1 MGYFLFCF
9 CVPVNFLFAAIFKD
23 NEIAANV
30 RFKRTISYSEIY
42 SYSINHGLASFS
54 KRSWKNEQFVLLSI

>member
-23 NEIAANV
+23 NEISVNV
-30 RFKRTISYSEIY
+30 RFKRTIDYSEIY
-42 SYSINHGLASFS
+42 SYSINHGSAPFS
-54 KRSWKNEQFVLLSI
+54 KCSWKNKQFVLLSI